1 MMDDMH
7 GMGKPHRRQLSETHL
22 QSDESARPLHRSRE
36 PSRGTGVAARPWPDI
51 ARLTQNRLM
60 MPPQTPTFAQAKI
73 QPPRQRLDLIDRP
86 PLEEALGLALER
98 HPLTLLVAPAG
109 YGKTAALSRAVR
121 ALPEGCA
128 LVWLSVDED
137 DQLQR
142 FLACLTMALAPFGL
156 PWRVAP
162 DALGTLALAERGP
175 RAVADELV
183 NALALSG
190 IARGLIAI
198 DDAHRIADP
207 KVFEVLQAVIDHL
220 PVGWSLAMA
229 SRTEPPLSL
238 ARWRARGELAE
249 FRLADLRF
257 TPDDIVR
264 MLSGRNDEA
273 SGSAVRELLDRTGGW
288 PAGLRLMLASKAG
301 LAESSTGTPTQRHL
315 FDYLASEVLADM
327 PEELRRFMVLC
338 SVLPEWT
345 AARCARVS
353 QMDRADFLLE
363 EVERRGL
370 FVSILD
376 APVFT
381 LRLHDLFRDFLE
393 NRLERD
399 MPEALPLV
407 LQRAADGEPD
417 WVRSVGFLTR
427 AGGWDRAA
435 EALEQAGPDLIGR
448 GGGPALEQ
456 MLSLFPVAELERR
469 PGLQLLSG
477 LAAFQRFDF
486 DTQMAAMRRAAKG
499 YRAQGEMQ
507 AFALASAFA
516 CNGML
521 NTGQVDD
528 AVAQLGSLRE
538 MALDDTARSFVCFSS
553 AWGAYAQGEMQEV
566 SRHIEAMLDALER
579 SNDARLWDRCFYVSI
594 LVGLPGMRPLLER
607 FAAGAQRL
615 TSESPSQLRAAVR
628 HVQAWLALSQGRADE
643 AALHLD
649 HADEDCRWL
658 GHPRILQTENW
669 LAHTLID
676 AVRGHREQSY
686 QSALANQKDMQASSY
701 LSNRQSHEYEE
712 IFAHIRAAWLFND
725 ATTLRTRVADLI
737 AATHPFEWRVAAM
750 DRTFGLALVAMFDER
765 FQEAAESLRPLAA
778 ADERGCFFPAS
789 QATLLMASAESRNGR
804 LDDAAEVMR
813 VWCKGVRSTGDLGG
827 AMLAGPTTLEYLAA
841 LEWGDRLPPGD
852 RVFLTRLAHSH
863 PARFQPSTEST
874 ETRSPVAGTVPE
886 SAPEATP
893 PDTDQPAK
901 IHQRFASL
909 TARELDVLARI
920 AAGDSNKLIARAFDL
935 SLHTVKRHVV
945 NVLDKLGVDS
955 RGRAAALWRDPDK
968 I

>member
-1 MMDDMH
+1 
-7 GMGKPHRRQLSETHL
+7 
-22 QSDESARPLHRSRE
+22 
-36 PSRGTGVAARPWPDI
+36 
-51 ARLTQNRLM
+51 
-60 MPPQTPTFAQAKI
+60 
-73 QPPRQRLDLIDRP
+73 
-86 PLEEALGLALER
+86 
-98 HPLTLLVAPAG
+98 
-109 YGKTAALSRAVR
+109 
-121 ALPEGCA
+121 
-128 LVWLSVDED
+128 
-137 DQLQR
+137 
-142 FLACLTMALAPFGL
+142 
-156 PWRVAP
+156 
-162 DALGTLALAERGP
+162 
-175 RAVADELV
+175 
-183 NALALSG
+183 
-190 IARGLIAI
+190 
-198 DDAHRIADP
+198 
-207 KVFEVLQAVIDHL
+207 
-220 PVGWSLAMA
+220 
-229 SRTEPPLSL
+229 
-238 ARWRARGELAE
+238 
-249 FRLADLRF
+249 
-257 TPDDIVR
+257 
-264 MLSGRNDEA
+264 
-273 SGSAVRELLDRTGGW
+273 
-288 PAGLRLMLASKAG
+288 
-301 LAESSTGTPTQRHL
+301 
-315 FDYLASEVLADM
+315 
-327 PEELRRFMVLC
+327 
-338 SVLPEWT
+338 
-345 AARCARVS
+345 VS

-370 FVSILD
+370 FVSILE

-393 NRLERD
+393 NRLERA

-427 AGGWDRAA
+427 AGAWPRAA
-435 EALEQAGPDLIGR
+435 KALEQAGPDLIGR

-456 MLSLFPVAELERR
+456 MLSLFPAPELESR
-469 PGLQLLSG
+469 PGLLLLSG
-477 LAAFQRFDF
+477 MAAFQRFDF
-486 DTQMAAMRRAAKG
+486 DTQVTAMQRAAQG

-521 NTGQVDD
+521 NTGHVDD
-528 AVAQLGSLRE
+528 AVAQLGPLRE
-538 MALDDTARSFVCFSS
+538 MALDDAARSFVCFSS

-686 QSALANQKDMQASSY
+686 RSARANQKDMQASSY

-725 ATTLRTRVADLI
+725 VTTLRTRHAELVA
-737 AATHPFEWRVAAM
+737 AAHPFEWRVAAE
-750 DRTFGLALVAMFDER
+750 DRTFSLAMTAMLDGQFH
-765 FQEAAESLRPLAA
+765 EAAGLLRPLATA
-778 ADERGCFFPAS
+778 AESGCFFPAS
-789 QATLLMASAESRNGR
+789 QATLLLASAESRNGH
-804 LDDAAEVMR
+804 LDDAADLMR
-813 VWCKGVRSTGDLGG
+813 VWCDGVRATGDVGG
-827 AMLAGPTTLEYLAA
+827 AMLAGFTTLSQLAE
-841 LEWGDRLPPGD
+841 LDWGNRLPAAD
-852 RVFLTRLAHSH
+852 KVLLARLAHSH
-863 PARFQPSTEST
+863 PARSQAEVQSIVERP
-874 ETRSPVAGTVPE
+874 PIAGTGHTTSE
-886 SAPEATP
+886 EAEHEDTFRSA
-893 PDTDQPAK
+893 K
-901 IHQRFASL
+901 MHQRFASL
-909 TARELDVLARI
+909 TARELDVLARM